1 MDEGDHGMVQ
11 FVELQQNTQP
21 PSGDFPSSVLSASVR
36 EREMRC
42 PRCQSQNATSFIC
55 WTLSGR
61 KMTLPQVRM
70 WACLDSTCRHQW
82 PREPEDV
89 A

>member
-1 MDEGDHGMVQ
+1 MDEGDRSMEQ
-11 FVELQQNTQP
+11 LVELQQNSQP
-21 PSGDFPSSVLSASVR
+21 PAGDFPSSVLSASAR
-36 EREMRC
+36 EGGMSC
-42 PRCQSQNATSFIC
+42 PRCQSQNATSFTC

-70 WACLDSTCRHQW
+70 WACLDLTCRHQW
-82 PREPEDV
+82 LRKPEDV